1 MKKVLFLFILILFGV
16 TFVNADTNGVWH
28 FAKDVRG
35 GIFGSDDNISQYY
48 TFNNSLYFNVVRQ
61 YGNSGI
67 QFKNNSG
74 INSLFIGN
82 DGKVGIG
89 TSSPSQ
95 TLDVQGNIE
104 ATAYY
109 HDSDIRLK
117 KNIKTIKNP
126 IEKIKKLEGVEFDWK
141 QTNKSTIGLIAQD
154 VEKIIPEIV
163 NTNEEGFKSVEYSN
177 LVALLI
183 EVVKEQQ
190 KQIEELQQGK

>member
-1 MKKVLFLFILILFGV
+1 MKRSLFLFVLILLGV

-35 GIFGSDDNISQYY
+35 GIFGSDDNVSQYY
-48 TFNNSLYFNVVRQ
+48 TFNDSLYFNVVRQ
-61 YGNSGI
+61 YGNAGI
-67 QFKNNSG
+67 QFKNSSDA
-74 INSLFIGN
+74 NSLFIANNGR
-82 DGKVGIG
+82 VGIG
-89 TSSPSQ
+89 TVSPSQ

-104 ATAYY
+104 ANAYY

-117 KNIKTIKNP
+117 KNIKIIENP
-126 IEKIKKLEGVEFDWK
+126 IEKIKELEGVEFDWK

-154 VEKIIPEIV
+154 VEKVLPQIV

-190 KQIEELQQGK
+190 KQIEELQEGK